1 MQFELNKAF
10 IDQIKELLEQGNTL
24 AVSDLI
30 SELHH
35 ADIAEIIEQFREED
49 AFLFFE
55 LVPKEKRADVF
66 LELDEDWREALLS
79 GLTSKEIADQ
89 IIGLIDSDD
98 AADVI
103 SEMPEPQQ
111 KEVIDLLEDDEQ
123 AEDIKQLMRYPEDS
137 AGGIMAKELVKVREN
152 WTIAHGIKEMRK
164 QAEEVN
170 EVFSIYVVDETDKLI
185 GTLSLKRML
194 FSPSSIRATFKDIN
208 TTQNPK
214 YILAHESAE
223 EAAKIMEK
231 YDLVALPVVDEE
243 MRLLGRIT
251 IDDVVDVM
259 KEEAE
264 RDYQM
269 ASGLSDK
276 VDVSDTVFE
285 VTRARLPWLVIGL
298 FGGLLVAKV
307 ISVYESEIAA
317 VTQLALFIPLI
328 AAMGGNVGVQSSA
341 IVVQGLANRSIDFQ
355 KLIPRLLKEFL
366 VATVSGLIC
375 AAIVLAYNVVFED
388 SLILGFTVGLALLSV
403 IIFAALFGT
412 FVPLMLD
419 KFKIDPALATGPFI
433 TTSNDIIGLA
443 IYFMIAQQFFNLG

>member
-35 ADIAEIIEQFREED
+35 ADIAEIIQQFREED